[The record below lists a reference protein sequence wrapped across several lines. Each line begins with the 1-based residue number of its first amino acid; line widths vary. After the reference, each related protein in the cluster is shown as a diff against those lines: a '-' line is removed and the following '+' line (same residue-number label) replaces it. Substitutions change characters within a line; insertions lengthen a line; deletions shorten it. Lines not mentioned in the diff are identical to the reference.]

1 MNRLLIENRMLT
13 AFLLLAFITVYLLL
27 NSVFP
32 LVQSTSELNLGL
44 FGSFTVPVFAK
55 QIAGVAIIVL
65 NGIGINFIFN
75 HYNFHEKS
83 TYLPA
88 LIYVVWMSFFDELHN
103 PSSFILSHTL
113 IILVLFQLFRLNQNE
128 DGRKIVFNAG
138 FFAGL
143 TVCFHLPL
151 VIFLPFLFIM
161 VWSIRPFV
169 LRESLLI
176 LTGFCVPLIYAG
188 AAILIFNIPFQQNW
202 QLNVQYLRIEELKLL
217 VHFLFTLIFVI
228 FSAFGIRGKLQKSS
242 IRFRKYARI
251 LWLLLFGGICI
262 GLIDVLLSR
271 QVEFF
276 SLIFIPISFFSFFAF
291 IKKPL
296 AAITTILFLIL
307 VIASFLKFF
316 L

>member
-1 MNRLLIENRMLT
+1 MNRLLTENRMLA
-13 AFLLLAFITVYLLL
+13 AFLLLAFTAVYLLL
-27 NSVFP
+27 NNTFP
-32 LVQSTSELNLGL
+32 QVQPTPELNLGL
-44 FGSFTVPVFAK
+44 FGSYTTSVFIK
-55 QIAGVAIIVL
+55 QIAGVVIVLL

-83 TYLPA
+83 TFLPA
-88 LIYVVWMSFFDELHN
+88 LIYAVWMSFFDELYN

-113 IILVLFQLFRLNQNE
+113 FILVLFQLFRLNQNE

-143 TVCFHLPL
+143 AVCFHLPL
-151 VIFLPFLFIM
+151 IIFLPFLFVM
-161 VWSIRPFV
+161 VWSIRPFL

-188 AAILIFNIPFQQNW
+188 ATMFIFSIPFQQNW
-202 QLNVQYLRIEELKLL
+202 ELNTHYLWIEELKLL
-217 VHFLFTLIFVI
+217 VYFLFTLIFIVL
-228 FSAFGIRGKLQKSS
+228 SAFGIRSKLQKTS

-251 LWLLLFGGICI
+251 LWMLLFGGMCI
-262 GLIDVLLSR
+262 GFIDVLLSR
-271 QVEFF
+271 QVEYF

-291 IKKPL
+291 IRKPL
-296 AAITTILFLIL
+296 ATITTILFLIL